1 MRMKVNT
8 QSVNFVADKKLI
20 DFIQKRMDKLDL
32 FYDKIIQSDVYLK
45 VENTSDKENKIVEA
59 KVSVPGDSFIV
70 KKQCKT
76 FEEGADTAAS
86 SLERLLKS
94 AGFISSV
101 LTISRPI
108 SPLPLSRALHAPV
121 RGTNSLF
128 KGLIFIFHV

>member
-86 SLERLLKS
+86 SLERLLKKRKQKLRS
-94 AGFISSV
+94 YI
-101 LTISRPI
+101 
-108 SPLPLSRALHAPV
+108 
-121 RGTNSLF
+121 
-128 KGLIFIFHV
+128 